1 VTAEYPDTIKLVEE
15 KANGA
20 AVINTL
26 RSEIENIIPI
36 NSKTFRWSDQS
47 KEARLNAVAPQFAA
61 GNVYLPMEGNA
72 TWIPDYVAEL
82 TTFPSARH
90 DDQVDATSQALLYLS
105 DMWVENWIEEIDEPE
120 EQGVFWM
127 DGEDMDVGMI

>member
-1 VTAEYPDTIKLVEE
+1 FKQTDSGSFVVGQVWGMVGSDKYLLFQLRKRLDFTDTINAVRRVTAEYPDTIKLVEE

-47 KEARLNAVAPQFAA
+47 KEARLNAV
-61 GNVYLPMEGNA
+61 
-72 TWIPDYVAEL
+72 
-82 TTFPSARH
+82 
-90 DDQVDATSQALLYLS
+90 
-105 DMWVENWIEEIDEPE
+105 
-120 EQGVFWM
+120 
-127 DGEDMDVGMI
+127 